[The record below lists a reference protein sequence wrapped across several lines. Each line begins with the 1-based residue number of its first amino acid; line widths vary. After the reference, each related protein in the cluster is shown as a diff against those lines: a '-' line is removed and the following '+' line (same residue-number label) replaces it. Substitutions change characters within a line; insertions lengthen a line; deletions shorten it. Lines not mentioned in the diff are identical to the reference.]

1 MTQYVGAMF
10 PLIIA
15 DGAAGFD
22 QIERDDLVSLINF
35 HLEMVLY
42 TRPGEIISDIR
53 FGVGIEDYLFSLEN
67 EERVRNL
74 GRTIR
79 DQVKKYMGY
88 LTFFNVKVDMSQL
101 ADNALGIRIKYA
113 VDNLDVNEVAN
124 FIIIP

>member
-10 PLIIA
+10 PLIIT